1 MDSLDSKYILSS
13 NSISSIQQCAGKAA
27 VRKPRITGAQ
37 WVYMRWQSTNYTTD
51 GLVVVT
57 QMDDDNWEEDL
68 LDKLEQTMKSMG
80 MPMNREQL
88 RPFIRMIKEQL
99 DNSGIDLEKIAGM
112 PNLNLDLDS
121 LFKSLSSG
129 ESIEDLL
136 KNLGV
141 AVQVDM
147 APVDLDP
154 SALETNDEETISL
167 PSDDVYL
174 DGWNM
179 AVTLDFTLKG
189 DIPSEQL
196 EIELIKQGSQM
207 EILRSTQPK
216 PIALVDLPHPCDD
229 VVNWTLNNGILDITL
244 KLTPQGKALES
255 ENDDLPSNEG
265 VNIDVGDTN
274 GDNDDDE
281 DDGGIPIF

>member
-1 MDSLDSKYILSS
+1 
-13 NSISSIQQCAGKAA
+13 
-27 VRKPRITGAQ
+27 
-37 WVYMRWQSTNYTTD
+37 
-51 GLVVVT
+51 
-57 QMDDDNWEEDL
+57 MDDENWEEEL
-68 LDKLEQTMKSMG
+68 LDKLEQAMKSMG

-88 RPFIRMIKEQL
+88 RPFIRMIKDQL

-112 PNLNLDLDS
+112 PNLNLDLES

-147 APVDLDP
+147 APVNLDP
-154 SALETNDEETISL
+154 SALETNDDETISL

-179 AVTLDFTLKG
+179 AITLDFTLKG
-189 DIPSEQL
+189 DISHDQL

-229 VVNWTLNNGILDITL
+229 VVDWTFNNGILDVTL
-244 KLTPQGKALES
+244 KLTPQGKALEA
-255 ENDDLPSNEG
+255 DDDTVPAKEE
-265 VNIDVGDTN
+265 VNIDIGDT
-274 GDNDDDE
+274 GDDDE

>member
-1 MDSLDSKYILSS
+1 MGLTFGNYI
-13 NSISSIQQCAGKAA
+13 
-27 VRKPRITGAQ
+27 
-37 WVYMRWQSTNYTTD
+37 TD
-51 GLVVVT
+51 GLVVVCF
-57 QMDDDNWEEDL
+57 MDDDNWEEDL
-68 LDKLEQTMKSMG
+68 LDKLEQTMKKMG

-88 RPFIRMIKEQL
+88 RPFIHMIKEQL

-154 SALETNDEETISL
+154 SALETNDDETISL

-179 AVTLDFTLKG
+179 AITLDFTLKG

-229 VVNWTLNNGILDITL
+229 VVNWTLTNGILDITL
-244 KLTPQGKALES
+244 KLTPQGKALEP
-255 ENDDLPSNEG
+255 ENDNVPTEET
-265 VNIDVGDTN
+265 VNIDLGEHDE
-274 GDNDDDE
+274 NDDDE